1 MRLERV
7 LDGLEETEKLAAA
20 LARVLRPGDVIALSG
35 DLGAGKT
42 TLVRALAGALG
53 IDIGMVSS
61 PTYVLVNQYPNMRD
75 GSMRMAH
82 VDAYRLSGE
91 EDLDALGW
99 DLLTDGTWI
108 LAIEWPEKIGEANG
122 AIGPDTLRVRL
133 AHERAGAG
141 GASGDG
147 GEDAAGGTR
156 RVTLEIPDVW
166 AVRPELASLARAM
179 RREARCPITGEV
191 VAPDS
196 PTYPFSSE
204 RARMADLNRWFTGE
218 RLIPRPITDDDL
230 AHE

>member
-1 MRLERV
+1 VRLERV
-7 LDGLEETEKLAAA
+7 LNGVEETEKMAAA
-20 LARVLRPGDVIALSG
+20 LALVLRPGDVIALSG
-35 DLGAGKT
+35 GLGAGKT

-53 IDIGMVSS
+53 IDVGMVSS
-61 PTYVLVNQYPNMRD
+61 PTYVIVNQYPNMRD

-99 DLLTDGTWI
+99 DLLTDGSWI
-108 LAIEWPEKIGEANG
+108 LAIEWPEKIGEAHG

-133 AHERAGAG
+133 AHV
-141 GASGDG
+141 GDG
-147 GEDAAGGTR
+147 VEGEAR

-179 RREARCPITGEV
+179 RREAPCPITGEV

-204 RARMADLNRWFTGE
+204 RARLADLNRWFTGE
-218 RLIPRPITDDDL
+218 RMIPRPITDDDL
-230 AHE
+230 ANG

>member
-1 MRLERV
+1 VRLERV
-7 LDGLEETEKLAAA
+7 LNGVEETEKMAAA
-20 LARVLRPGDVIALSG
+20 LALVLRPGDVIALSG
-35 DLGAGKT
+35 GLGAGKT

-53 IDIGMVSS
+53 IDVGMVSS
-61 PTYVLVNQYPNMRD
+61 PTYVIVNQYPNMRD

-99 DLLTDGTWI
+99 DLLTDGSWI
-108 LAIEWPEKIGEANG
+108 LAIEWPEKIGEAHG
-122 AIGPDTLRVRL
+122 AIGPDTLRV
-133 AHERAGAG
+133 AHV
-141 GASGDG
+141 GDG
-147 GEDAAGGTR
+147 VEGEAR

-204 RARMADLNRWFTGE
+204 RARLADLNRWFTGE
-218 RLIPRPITDDDL
+218 RMIPRPITDDDL
-230 AHE
+230 ANG

>member
-7 LDGLEETEKLAAA
+7 LNGVEETEKMAAA
-20 LARVLRPGDVIALSG
+20 LALVLRPGDVIALSG
-35 DLGAGKT
+35 GLGAGKT

-53 IDIGMVSS
+53 IDVGMVSS
-61 PTYVLVNQYPNMRD
+61 PTYVIVNQYPNMRD

-99 DLLTDGTWI
+99 DLLTDGSWI
-108 LAIEWPEKIGEANG
+108 LAIEWPEKIGEAHG

-133 AHERAGAG
+133 AHV
-141 GASGDG
+141 GDG
-147 GEDAAGGTR
+147 VEGEAR

-204 RARMADLNRWFTGE
+204 RARLADLNRWFTGE
-218 RLIPRPITDDDL
+218 RMIPRPITDDDL
-230 AHE
+230 ANG

>member
-1 MRLERV
+1 VRLERV
-7 LDGLEETEKLAAA
+7 LNGVEETEKMAAA
-20 LARVLRPGDVIALSG
+20 LALVLRPGDVIALSG
-35 DLGAGKT
+35 GLGAGKT

-53 IDIGMVSS
+53 IDVGMVSS
-61 PTYVLVNQYPNMRD
+61 PTYVIVNQYPNMRD

-99 DLLTDGTWI
+99 DLLTDGSWI
-108 LAIEWPEKIGEANG
+108 LAIEWPEKIGEAHG

-133 AHERAGAG
+133 AHV
-141 GASGDG
+141 GDG
-147 GEDAAGGTR
+147 VEGEAR

-204 RARMADLNRWFTGE
+204 RARLADLNRWFTGE
-218 RLIPRPITDDDL
+218 RMIPRPITDDDL
-230 AHE
+230 ANG